1 MSPLMSPPACRP
13 GSPAREDAPRES
25 DDPAPERGCENGV
38 PEDGAAWERAS
49 EGGVPEDGARGGDD
63 LADAAW
69 RVEEASLA
77 LVEMTL
83 NAVAEQSE
91 LSLTQLRVLLA
102 VDRHGPLNLSTLAAR
117 LAMSISAAGRLVAR
131 LDAAGLVARL
141 LAPHSRREIS
151 ITVTPLGRRSLDE
164 LRAAR
169 RRDIAAAL
177 GILPP
182 ATRRTLADT
191 LTELTAAAG
200 AVTPG
205 GDGRPLQA

>member
-1 MSPLMSPPACRP
+1 M
-13 GSPAREDAPRES
+13 
-25 DDPAPERGCENGV
+25 
-38 PEDGAAWERAS
+38 
-49 EGGVPEDGARGGDD
+49 PEDGARGGDD

>member
-1 MSPLMSPPACRP
+1 MSPLMSLPTGRP
-13 GSPAREDAPRES
+13 GGPAWEDAPRES
-25 DDPAPERGCENGV
+25 DDLVPERGPDDGGPEDRAVWEGE
-38 PEDGAAWERAS
+38 PEDGGP
-49 EGGVPEDGARGGDD
+49 EGAARGGDD

-69 RVEEASLA
+69 RVEKASLA

-177 GILPP
+177 DILSP

-200 AVTPG
+200 SVRPG
-205 GDGRPLQA
+205 GDGRP